1 MTIATPAAVAARD
14 PAAGTGPVIAYLALC
29 FIWGSTYLAIRMA
42 VETLPPS
49 IMVGT
54 RSVLVITPAS
64 PLGDAVLGK
73 QVGEVVEVETRGG
86 VREYEVLAIA

>member
-49 IMVGT
+49 IMVGESVNT
-54 RSVLVITPAS
+54 PPVMLPSVLVMKP
-64 PLGDAVLGK
+64 
-73 QVGEVVEVETRGG
+73 
-86 VREYEVLAIA
+86 